1 MIGYTIGLGDRHL
14 DNILMDF
21 GTGEVVHIDYSA
33 SSALICVFAISVNP
47 LTLLWRYD
55 ADVCFEKGLQLKVP
69 ERVPFRMTQNMQE
82 ALGLTGPEGNFRTA
96 CEHVLRVMR
105 KYDVYLAQDFNTEQL
120 TDHGPCRNKETLL
133 TLLEAFVY
141 DPLVDWTADR
151 YVMTPRASCART
163 T

>member
-1 MIGYTIGLGDRHL
+1 
-14 DNILMDF
+14 
-21 GTGEVVHIDYSA
+21 
-33 SSALICVFAISVNP
+33 
-47 LTLLWRYD
+47 
-55 ADVCFEKGLQLKVP
+55 VCFEKGLQLKVP

-105 KYDVYLAQDFNTEQL
+105 KYAHHHHQTILLGIRVSYTICC
-120 TDHGPCRNKETLL
+120 GRRNKETLL

-151 YVMTPRASCART
+151 ADDVERRNLELHVSLSLFASRVEEMESVLRVSYL
-163 T
+163 

>member
-21 GTGEVVHIDYSA
+21 SSGEVVHIDYSMHLMFIHRFLHLA
-33 SSALICVFAISVNP
+33 HFCLS
-47 LTLLWRYD
+47 
-55 ADVCFEKGLQLKVP
+55 DVCFEKGLQLKVP

-105 KYDVYLAQDFNTEQL
+105 KFV
-120 TDHGPCRNKETLL
+120 LL
-133 TLLEAFVY
+133 FIA
-141 DPLVDWTADR
+141 
-151 YVMTPRASCART
+151 
-163 T
+163 